1 MRGHDTDG
9 STQPS
14 VRRRCRLPGRGGPHS
29 VRWTGLRS
37 ERRPGERVARVAAIA
52 LALCVTSPGALA
64 GAQPGAVSEVIVN
77 AQSDAGT
84 LKALRGVN
92 GAPNLTFL
100 GRSPVLP
107 MPLLNETRGYR
118 AAHVNLVR
126 THDSGGVG
134 DIDSNVGDLPPLL
147 PMPPDKR
154 AAIAAAIDRNVIFR
168 NLDAN
173 PDNPASYHFGPTD
186 RMIEGIRR
194 IHAEV
199 LFRLGRS
206 GMTTAPPPANLR
218 RYADIIRHIVL
229 HYERGWDHGMHDAV
243 KYWEVWNEP
252 DLGRIWWRGT
262 PQQYDALYAAAA
274 RAVKSADPQAQVGGP
289 TIALVNQKTPYRE
302 GFLAFVRAHHLPLD
316 FFSWHWYS
324 VDADDPYQFVEIA
337 RSLRALLDR
346 YGFTHTRSFLDE
358 WNYDFRKLHTTPPIQ
373 VASFQASALID
384 MQDAPIDQSAIYRAD
399 HFFNVSGT
407 PRTPSGQVFLDF
419 GSLVD
424 TPIRLRSSGTD
435 HDGFAVLA
443 ARNAAGS
450 RIRILVSN
458 YQIPAADMGPR
469 PGGLEFHADHLFSMR
484 ILPRRTVHY
493 PPVRRYEL
501 NVRHLAP
508 GRYRFIRQRLTA
520 AGTSTEQRILRVSG
534 PIRLGFT
541 LPAYVVDAIEIERL
555 PGAPLP
561 GRASRGG
568 QPRVR

>member
-1 MRGHDTDG
+1 MAA
-9 STQPS
+9 
-14 VRRRCRLPGRGGPHS
+14 VALMLLVMGG
-29 VRWTGLRS
+29 
-37 ERRPGERVARVAAIA
+37 A
-52 LALCVTSPGALA
+52 ALA
-64 GAQPGAVSEVIVN
+64 GSQPRAISEVVVD
-77 AQSDAGT
+77 AHSDAGA

-92 GAPNLTFL
+92 GAPDLTFL
-100 GRSPVLP
+100 GSSPLLP
-107 MPLLNETRGYR
+107 MPLMNETRGYL

-147 PMPPDKR
+147 PMPAQKR

-186 RMIEGIRR
+186 RLIEGIRR
-194 IHAEV
+194 IHAQV

-206 GMTTAPPPANLR
+206 GMTTAPPPANLA
-218 RYADIIRHIVL
+218 RYADVIRHIVL
-229 HYERGWDHGMHDAV
+229 HYDRGWDHGMQDAV

-252 DLGRIWWRGT
+252 DLGKIFWRGT
-262 PQQYDALYAAAA
+262 PQQYYALYAAAA
-274 RAVKSADPQAQVGGP
+274 RAVKSADPHAQVGGP
-289 TIALVNQKTPYRE
+289 AIALVNQKTAYRE

-373 VASFQASALID
+373 VASFVASALIY

-407 PRTPSGQVFLDF
+407 PRTPSGQVLIDF

-424 TPIRLRSSGTD
+424 TPIRLRCSGTD
-435 HDGFAVLA
+435 RDGFAVLA

-469 PGGLEFHADHLFSMR
+469 PGGLEWHVDHLFSMR
-484 ILPRRTVHY
+484 ILPRRSVRY

-501 NVRHLAP
+501 NVHHLTP
-508 GRYRFIRQRLTA
+508 GRYRFIRQRLTG
-520 AGTSTEQRILRVSG
+520 AGTATVQRILKVSG
-534 PIRLGFT
+534 SIRLGFT

-555 PGAPLP
+555 PVRHAPLLRRP
-561 GRASRGG
+561 AHTGG
-568 QPRVR
+568 SPRVLVQRR